1 MSEMTILSFAV
12 AIYLGTSMTEFFSA
26 VAKDLLAPVITGFFP
41 GVHDGITKLTVQVG
55 PVKFSVG
62 NALGAAINLA
72 VAILAV
78 TLTLPYVRAYS
89 PIRGGR

>member
-1 MSEMTILSFAV
+1 MAEMTILSFAV
-12 AIYLGTSMTEFFSA
+12 AIYLGTTMTEFFGA
-26 VAKDLLAPVITGFFP
+26 VAKDLLAPIVTGFFP
-41 GVHDGITKLTVQVG
+41 GVHDGITKLTVQIG

-62 NALGAAINLA
+62 NALGAAINLT

>member
-1 MSEMTILSFAV
+1 MSEMTILTFAV

-26 VAKDLLAPVITGFFP
+26 VAKDLIAPLVTGFFP
-41 GVHDGITKLTVQVG
+41 GVHEGITKLTVQIG

-62 NALGAAINLA
+62 NALGAAINLT

-78 TLTLPYVRAYS
+78 YLTLPYVRAYS